1 MQKTEHRENM
11 TASMAVQITRN
22 LLGDINLPVKCEEAT
37 NIIRAAMKNL
47 DVIVKMIEKE
57 QNALKEEHHE
67 NDPDEQGEN
76 VPG

>member
-1 MQKTEHRENM
+1 MNEPRETM
-11 TASMAVQITRN
+11 TAIEAVQITRN
-22 LLGDINLPVKCEEAT
+22 LLGDISVPAKYKEQITDVLD
-37 NIIRAAMKNL
+37 AAMKNL